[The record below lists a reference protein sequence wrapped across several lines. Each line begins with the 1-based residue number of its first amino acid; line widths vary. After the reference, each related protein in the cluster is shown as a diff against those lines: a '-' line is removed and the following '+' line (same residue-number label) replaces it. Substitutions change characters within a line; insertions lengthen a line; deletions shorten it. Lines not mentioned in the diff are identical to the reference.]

1 MNSMVQSYDTNSINI
16 YTGLPFFIRMP
27 RSIGNSVY
35 IWTQS
40 TKDSNFFIT
49 HFELAHPDPTNELLY
64 KEPQMRKKHF
74 ELIG

>member
-1 MNSMVQSYDTNSINI
+1 
-16 YTGLPFFIRMP
+16 MP

-49 HFELAHPDPTNELLY
+49 HFELAHPDPANELLY
-64 KEPQMRKKHF
+64 KEQQMRKKHF
-74 ELIG
+74 ELIGKFP